1 LIILS
6 IDLFI
11 FSNSI
16 QPDLSIIII
25 QKPKKPS
32 LSTSSWVMTMLV
44 QSIKFGTE
52 IYINK
57 KKFDAYTYT
66 YTYTDTYMYTHTY
79 IYSHILVIIIGVAK

>member
-1 LIILS
+1 
-6 IDLFI
+6 
-11 FSNSI
+11 
-16 QPDLSIIII
+16 
-25 QKPKKPS
+25 
-32 LSTSSWVMTMLV
+32 MLV

>member
-1 LIILS
+1 LIVLS

-11 FSNSI
+11 FSNST
-16 QPDLSIIII
+16 QLDLSIIII

-66 YTYTDTYMYTHTY
+66 YTYTYMYTHTY
-79 IYSHILVIIIGVAK
+79 IYSHVLVIIIGVAK

>member
-1 LIILS
+1 
-6 IDLFI
+6 
-11 FSNSI
+11 
-16 QPDLSIIII
+16 
-25 QKPKKPS
+25 
-32 LSTSSWVMTMLV
+32 MLV

-57 KKFDAYTYT
+57 KKFDAYTYTYT

>member
-1 LIILS
+1 
-6 IDLFI
+6 
-11 FSNSI
+11 
-16 QPDLSIIII
+16 LSIIII

-66 YTYTDTYMYTHTY
+66 YTYMYTHTY